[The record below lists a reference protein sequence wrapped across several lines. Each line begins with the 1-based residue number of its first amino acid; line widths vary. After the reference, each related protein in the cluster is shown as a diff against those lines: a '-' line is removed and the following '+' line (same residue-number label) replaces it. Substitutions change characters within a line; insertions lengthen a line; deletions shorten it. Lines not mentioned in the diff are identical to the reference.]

1 MKREPKSTTYEVGLA
16 LATLFLVTG
25 CGVMEA
31 TRIDEAITEHQSVAN
46 RIHLGDDKDHV
57 LAVLNPIQ
65 ERLLAKER
73 KAPESYLKDGA
84 TVEIYFARSARQPD
98 GLTTDDEFTPYVF
111 TNGKLTA
118 IGWSTLGGPKTQG
131 QANHAG
137 GGGGGGGR
145 MQTTCI
151 HGAGMT
157 NCF

>member
-1 MKREPKSTTYEVGLA
+1 MKRELKAFTYEVSMA
-16 LATLFLVTG
+16 FVTLLLVAG
-25 CGVMEA
+25 CGLIEA
-31 TRIDEAITEHQSVAN
+31 SRIDEAIAEYQSVAN
-46 RIHLGDDKDHV
+46 KIRLGDDKDHV
-57 LAVLNPIQ
+57 LAVLNPVQ
-65 ERLLAKER
+65 ERLLPNER

-84 TVEIYFARSARQPD
+84 TVEIYFMRSARQPD

-111 TNGKLTA
+111 TNRKLTA

-131 QANHAG
+131 QANRAG

>member
-1 MKREPKSTTYEVGLA
+1 MNREQWPLRTKLA
-16 LATLFLVTG
+16 WLLPSLFLIAG
-25 CGVMEA
+25 CGLIEA
-31 TRIDEAITEHQSVAN
+31 SRIDEAITEYQSVAN
-46 RIHLGDDKDHV
+46 KIHLGDDKDHV

-73 KAPESYLKDGA
+73 KAPESYLKDSA
-84 TVEIYFARSARQPD
+84 TVEIYFVRSARQPD

-111 TNGKLTA
+111 TNSKLTA
-118 IGWSTLGGPKTQG
+118 IGWATLGGPKTQG
-131 QANHAG
+131 QASRA

>member
-111 TNGKLTA
+111 TNGNSRPSDGRRLVVQKRKVKPTM
-118 IGWSTLGGPKTQG
+118 
-131 QANHAG
+131 QAVAAG
-137 GGGGGGGR
+137 A
-145 MQTTCI
+145 
-151 HGAGMT
+151 AGCKRRAFMALA
-157 NCF
+157 

>member
-16 LATLFLVTG
+16 LASFFLVTG

-31 TRIDEAITEHQSVAN
+31 SRIDEAITEHQSVAN

-118 IGWSTLGGPKTQG
+118 IGWSTLDGPKTQG
-131 QANHAG
+131 QANHV
-137 GGGGGGGR
+137 GGGGGGR